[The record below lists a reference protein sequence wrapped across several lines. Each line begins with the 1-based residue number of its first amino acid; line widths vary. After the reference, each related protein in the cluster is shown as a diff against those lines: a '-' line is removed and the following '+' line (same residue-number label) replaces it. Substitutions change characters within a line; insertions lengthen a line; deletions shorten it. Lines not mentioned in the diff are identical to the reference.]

1 MKRWTRVL
9 RKSPGLFI
17 AQVCLQSNVFVVLQ
31 TIIFFLLINLL
42 HIFIIVVSPK
52 KERPFFHKPPFF
64 FFVLRIYSL
73 RQEATVRELSVGT
86 AYDVGCKVCSYLSAL
101 YPNHSTRRE

>member
-64 FFVLRIYSL
+64 FLFYEFIRLDKKQQLGNS
-73 RQEATVRELSVGT
+73 
-86 AYDVGCKVCSYLSAL
+86 
-101 YPNHSTRRE
+101 P